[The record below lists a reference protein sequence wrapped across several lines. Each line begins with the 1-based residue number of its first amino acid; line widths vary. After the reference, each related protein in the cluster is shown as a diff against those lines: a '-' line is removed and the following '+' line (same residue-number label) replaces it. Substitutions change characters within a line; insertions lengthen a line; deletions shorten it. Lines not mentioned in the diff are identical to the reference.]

1 MQAYSMSFW
10 QLLMAAG
17 PMIWPIVLCSVVC
30 VAVAIERIAYFSS
43 IRLDTQQFT
52 ARVLD
57 QIRRHQT
64 KEALQICDTTRH
76 PLSHIFKAGILKY
89 DRPRSQ
95 IKEAM
100 EDASLYAI
108 PFLEKNLPVLATAA
122 QIAPLLGL
130 LGTATGLVRCFG
142 AIAAKSAA
150 FSSVSVADLAG
161 GIWEGLLTAV
171 AGLVVA
177 IPAFVAYNFFVSR
190 VNGVIL
196 EMEKSSAEL
205 VNSLTE

>member
-1 MQAYSMSFW
+1 MQDAMSFW
-10 QLLMAAG
+10 QLLRSAG
-17 PMIWPIVLCSVVC
+17 PMVWPIALCSVIC
-30 VAVAIERIAYFSS
+30 VAIIIERVAFFLS
-43 IRLDTQQFT
+43 IRMDTQQFV
-52 ARVLD
+52 ARVLE
-57 QIRRHQT
+57 QIKRHQT
-64 KEALQICDTTRH
+64 KEALQICDSTPH
-76 PLSHIFKAGILKY
+76 PLAHIFKAGILKY

-108 PFLEKNLPVLATAA
+108 PRLEKNLAVLSTIA
-122 QIAPLLGL
+122 QVAPLLGL

-142 AIAAKSAA
+142 IIAAKSAA
-150 FSSVSVADLAG
+150 LSVVSIADLTG

-177 IPAFVAYNFFVSR
+177 VPAFVAYNFFVSR
-190 VNGVIL
+190 VNNVIL